1 MRVSLPVIALCVV
14 LLGAGCG
21 DKDSEND
28 GSSTA
33 PATTESTA
41 SPARSPADTAERRKP
56 ISIQVG
62 GRVYKRAEPEMK
74 PPQGPPPTDLIVENL
89 IEGAGVK
96 AKDGDELT
104 VEYVGIYY
112 DGGSFTNSWE
122 RSKPFSFEL
131 GGGEGL
137 INPGWE
143 KGLKGMRVG
152 ERRRLVVPPR
162 YLYRGG
168 APPGS
173 EPEETIV
180 YVVDLLR
187 IDRAPARWGE

>member
-1 MRVSLPVIALCVV
+1 MRAALLLIALCVV
-14 LLGAGCG
+14 LLGIGCG
-21 DKDSEND
+21 GGGG
-28 GSSTA
+28 GSSA
-33 PATTESTA
+33 SPATESTA
-41 SPARSPADTAERRKP
+41 SSQSSDDGSAAERRKP
-56 ISIQVG
+56 ISIRVG
-62 GRVYKRAEPEMK
+62 GRVFKRAEPEVK
-74 PPQGPPPTDLIVENL
+74 PPQDPPPTDLIVESL
-89 IEGAGVK
+89 IAGTGAK

-152 ERRRLVVPPR
+152 ERRRLVVPPK

-173 EPEETIV
+173 TPEETIV

-187 IDRAPARWGE
+187 IA